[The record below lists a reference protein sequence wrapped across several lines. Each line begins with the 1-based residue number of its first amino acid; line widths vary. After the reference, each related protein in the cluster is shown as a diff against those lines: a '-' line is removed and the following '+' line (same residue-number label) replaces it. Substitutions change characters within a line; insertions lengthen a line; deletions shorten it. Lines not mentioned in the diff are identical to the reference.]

1 VGRSNALAENAIE
14 PSLERYA
21 RQIQF
26 AGFGVDGQR
35 ALLRARVVLIG
46 VGALGSHI
54 ADSLVRA
61 GVGHLV
67 LADRDFIE
75 LNNLQR
81 QALYDEDD
89 IARNLPKAEAAARKL
104 RRINSSVTVEPRVM
118 DVNPTNIEELIAGAN
133 LVLDGTDNFSAR
145 YLINDACLKHSI
157 PWVYGGVLAGYGV
170 TMTIVPGRTPCLRCL
185 FPEMP
190 PPGSTPTCDVAG
202 ILGPVVKIIGALEAA
217 EALKLLSGKGSLNP
231 GLTTIDIWDYHFD
244 QVAVTTPV
252 PGCPAC
258 AQGRFEFLEPSS
270 GPQTTSLCG
279 RNAVHVAVP
288 GATVSLP
295 RLAERLRPAVGQ
307 VVGNEFM
314 LRFVADGYEFTVF
327 PDGRAII
334 KGTDDEALAKS
345 LYARYVGG

>member
-1 VGRSNALAENAIE
+1 MAENTLE
-14 PSLERYA
+14 PCFERYA

-26 AGFGVDGQR
+26 AGFGVEGQR
-35 ALLRARVVLIG
+35 ALLRSRVVLIG
-46 VGALGSHI
+46 AGALGSHI

-104 RRINSSVTVEPRVM
+104 HRINSSVTVEPRVM
-118 DVNPTNIEELIAGAN
+118 DVNPTNIEALIAGAD

-145 YLINDACLKHSI
+145 YLINDACLKHGI

-217 EALKLLSGKGSLNP
+217 EALKILSGKGTLNP

-244 QVAVTTPV
+244 QVAVTVRV
-252 PGCPAC
+252 PTCPAC
-258 AQGRFEFLEPSS
+258 GQGRYEFLEPTS
-270 GPQTTSLCG
+270 GPQTTTLCG
-279 RNAVHVAVP
+279 RNAVHVAMP
-288 GATVSLP
+288 GAAVSLP
-295 RLAERLRPAVGQ
+295 QLAERLQPAVGQ
-307 VVGNEFM
+307 VMANEFM
-314 LRFVADGYEFTVF
+314 LRFTADGYEFTVF
-327 PDGRAII
+327 PDARAII

-345 LYARYVGG
+345 LYARYIGG